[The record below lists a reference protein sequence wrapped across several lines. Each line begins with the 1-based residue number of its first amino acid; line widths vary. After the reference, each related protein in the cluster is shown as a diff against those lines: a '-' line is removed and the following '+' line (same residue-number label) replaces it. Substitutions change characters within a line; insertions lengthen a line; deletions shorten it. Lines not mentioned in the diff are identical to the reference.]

1 MKRSTWYI
9 VGLVLTVGAVALCAA
24 PHARRG
30 GGRGPWRAGASPPAP
45 RPGNPTKSSWP
56 RSGNGHE
63 PAPQPAPA
71 LH

>member
-24 PHARRG
+24 PRARRG
-30 GGRGPWRAGASPPAP
+30 GAARAPWRAGASPPAP
-45 RPGNPTKSSWP
+45 RSGDTP
-56 RSGNGHE
+56 RSSGNGHE